1 MKLIIVLLAFSMV
14 YLTDGF
20 VYAPP
25 FHQTARKYP
34 HLHQRPILIEVPWK
48 VLSLRPSE
56 PMIQMVE
63 DYQIQPGPTPTG
75 EPFLRYSK
83 KK

>member
-1 MKLIIVLLAFSMV
+1 MKLVLVLLAFSMV

-25 FHQTARKYP
+25 FHQTARKNP
-34 HLHQRPILIEVPWK
+34 HQHPILIEVPWK
-48 VLSLRPSE
+48 ILSLRPSE
-56 PMIQMVE
+56 PKIQME
-63 DYQIQPGPTPTG
+63 EYPNYQLQPGPTADPL
-75 EPFLRYSK
+75 LRYSK